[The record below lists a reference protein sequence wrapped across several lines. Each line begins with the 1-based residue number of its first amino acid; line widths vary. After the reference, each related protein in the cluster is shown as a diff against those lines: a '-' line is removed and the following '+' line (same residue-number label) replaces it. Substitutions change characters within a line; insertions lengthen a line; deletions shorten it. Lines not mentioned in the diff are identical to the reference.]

1 MNTVAYF
8 YPDYNV
14 GLSSTHS
21 YTLLKK
27 KGLVELFGKTNG
39 LRVIL
44 TKQSKK
50 LKEGIGLATIP
61 VDDLI
66 NPGNETR
73 QYFLYPLKQDFVG

>member
-1 MNTVAYF
+1 MSTVPKSL
-8 YPDYNV
+8 PDYNV
-14 GLSSTHS
+14 GLSSRHS

-44 TKQSKK
+44 AKLSKTT
-50 LKEGIGLATIP
+50 KEGIGLATIP

-66 NPGNETR
+66 NPTNETR
-73 QYFLYPLKQDFVG
+73 QYFLYPLKKEMVG